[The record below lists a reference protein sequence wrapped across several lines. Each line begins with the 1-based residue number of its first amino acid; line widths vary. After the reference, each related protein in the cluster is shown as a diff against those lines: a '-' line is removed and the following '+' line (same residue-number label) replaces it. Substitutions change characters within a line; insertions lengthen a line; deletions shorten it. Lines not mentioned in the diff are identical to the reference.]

1 MNHQYLLASIDIN
14 NPESLKIKKKVR
26 NSLSLRRP
34 TKSVQKFAEDNE
46 SPSDRN
52 LKNSKNNSFMKKIH
66 YINKKQ
72 KIFHINSSDSSYSSS
87 PQTHSAS
94 MNFENDIKI
103 SKVLY
108 TLNEKDEGYN
118 LLQK

>member
-1 MNHQYLLASIDIN
+1 
-14 NPESLKIKKKVR
+14 
-26 NSLSLRRP
+26 
-34 TKSVQKFAEDNE
+34 
-46 SPSDRN
+46 
-52 LKNSKNNSFMKKIH
+52 MKKIH

-103 SKVLY
+103 IRNYYKLNIIFLDVVCKSHSKKSSGRVFR
-108 TLNEKDEGYN
+108 
-118 LLQK
+118 